1 MYVVEIEVDEGE
13 YDLIRVSNG
22 WNINTP
28 VKFFNTKQ
36 EAEEEASKW
45 ATGKVVPYIRSFG
58 DDERQ
63 RAKEKSI
70 ANGRW

>member
-1 MYVVEIEVDEGE
+1 MYAVEIEVDEGE
-13 YDLIRVSNG
+13 YDLVRVSNG

-45 ATGKVVPYIRSFG
+45 ATGKAVPYIRPFR

-63 RAKEKSI
+63 RAKERSI
-70 ANGRW
+70 ANGRR